1 MSGGH
6 WDYRN
11 DYLAQD
17 IFGWSI
23 YPDYGEAGF
32 SQVRRAMRINP
43 LEDKEVSA
51 LLWDIFC
58 LLHSYDW
65 YVSGDTGKED
75 YQQDLQYF
83 KQKWF
88 KSRSKRLKEI
98 VEMSCEDLKTELL
111 QMIGEN
117 VYCNKEKE
125 QEGEIK

>member
-11 DYLAQD
+11 DYLARD

-65 YVSGDTGKED
+65 YMSGDTGEED
-75 YQQDLQYF
+75 YQRDLQYF

-98 VEMSCEDLKTELL
+98 VEMSCDDLKAELL
-111 QMIGEN
+111 QMIGEDEADEAG
-117 VYCNKEKE
+117 VH
-125 QEGEIK
+125 Q